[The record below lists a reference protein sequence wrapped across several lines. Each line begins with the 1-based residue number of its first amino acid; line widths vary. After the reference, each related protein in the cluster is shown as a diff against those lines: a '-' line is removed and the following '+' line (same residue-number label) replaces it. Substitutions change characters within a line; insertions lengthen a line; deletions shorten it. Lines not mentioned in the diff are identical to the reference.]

1 MITALLISFL
11 LAAVMLW
18 GIHRITTSK
27 SDKSASYRIYLVPF
41 FSVWSLTLWIRPH
54 RPGIGLLI
62 VSAGLIAL
70 VFILA
75 LVPRRMPKN
84 RQETKLLI
92 EQLQIERWLNKIFQ
106 TPFKFFYWAM
116 LWGLIWSVLLRL
128 VLLYKP
134 EILLLL
140 LS

>member
-11 LAAVMLW
+11 LAVMMLW
-18 GIHRITTSK
+18 GIHRITASRP
-27 SDKSASYRIYLVPF
+27 DESASYRIYLILF

-62 VSAGLIAL
+62 VSVGLIAL

-75 LVPRRMPKN
+75 FVPRRAPKN
-84 RQETKLLI
+84 RRETKLLI
-92 EQLQIERWLNKIFQ
+92 EQLQIERWLNKFFQ
-106 TPFKFFYWAM
+106 TPFKFFYWAI
-116 LWGLIWSVLLRL
+116 LWGLIWSVSLRL
-128 VLLYKP
+128 VLLYKF

-140 LS
+140 